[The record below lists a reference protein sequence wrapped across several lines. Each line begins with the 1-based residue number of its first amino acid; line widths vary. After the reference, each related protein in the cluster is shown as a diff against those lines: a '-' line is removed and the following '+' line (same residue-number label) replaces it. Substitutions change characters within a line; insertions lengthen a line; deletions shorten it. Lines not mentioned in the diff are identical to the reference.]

1 MAQPSS
7 GGPDEAET
15 EVARIQAVAD
25 NAKKLG
31 LVWGWRPATVI
42 TATTPTGDL
51 TATYDGDGAPTNMKS
66 AMGALAI
73 GERIYG
79 QFVPPG
85 GNYAMGR
92 CLPQPLLRARCSD
105 GNIST
110 SSEDIPFNVIDEQL
124 GTWNT
129 AGVPTTTFFIPEP
142 GIYELSATV
151 QFVSA
156 AVAGSRQDITFV
168 FTSSVTSWTS
178 TTYRGSWSNGG
189 AIGTANALLRLNQGD
204 SFRVA
209 LVQTSGLTT
218 DYTSYLT
225 AVRKS
230 G

>member
-66 AMGALAI
+66 VMGALAI

-92 CLPQPLLRARCSD
+92 CLPQPLLRARCAD
-105 GNIST
+105 GAIST
-110 SSEDIPFNVIDEQL
+110 SFEDIPWDVIDEQL
-124 GTWNT
+124 GIWNT
-129 AGVPTTTFFIPEP
+129 AGMPTTSFTIPEP
-142 GIYELSATV
+142 GIYELSATI
-151 QFVSA
+151 FLGA
-156 AVAGSRQDITFV
+156 NAVAGSRQDIDFT

-178 TTYRGSWSNGG
+178 TVYRGSWSNGG
-189 AIGTANALLRLNQGD
+189 AVGTANAVLRLNQGD
-204 SFRVA
+204 TFVVGV
-209 LVQTSGLTT
+209 VQTSGLTT
-218 DYTSYLT
+218 SYTAYLT